1 MVPLLPQ
8 YPIRRFLTA
17 PFGIRHWKYQS
28 LRFVLI
34 VLELQFVTITY
45 FNLMTLIKYN
55 YLAFQSIN
63 GHIICSSCL
72 AKVNNKCPAC
82 RSCVMLR
89 SRVMDMALEVIQLK
103 CKNSEQGCQKT
114 MSFGE
119 NKDHER
125 TCQCA
130 PCACPLLDCNF
141 LGSASQLY
149 LYFSWKN
156 GKTFVSFTY
165 KKRVKVTQNV
175 NDSVFLFREQKNG
188 HLFSLK
194 NVVAG

>member
-1 MVPLLPQ
+1 
-8 YPIRRFLTA
+8 
-17 PFGIRHWKYQS
+17 
-28 LRFVLI
+28 
-34 VLELQFVTITY
+34 
-45 FNLMTLIKYN
+45 
-55 YLAFQSIN
+55 
-63 GHIICSSCL
+63 
-72 AKVNNKCPAC
+72 
-82 RSCVMLR
+82 
-89 SRVMDMALEVIQLK
+89 
-103 CKNSEQGCQKT
+103 

-125 TCQCA
+125 NCQCA

-165 KKRVKVTQNV
+165 KKRVKVTLNV